1 MISNAKPAT
10 ASQPK
15 SAAPPRGKR
24 NIRSAVITTAV
35 LALAFMY
42 PLFDTRGFGVA
53 PDVAISTL
61 ADAGVYIML
70 ALGLNIVIGYA
81 GLLDLGYTAFF
92 AIGSY
97 TYALLASP
105 RFNLHLADR
114 LFKGKALPGDIR
126 VQERVLVRAH
136 MRDGFTRPL
145 VDRLARF
152 IGVCVEPFY
161 GAGYERIVLVHSN
174 A

>member
-1 MISNAKPAT
+1 
-10 ASQPK
+10 
-15 SAAPPRGKR
+15 
-24 NIRSAVITTAV
+24 V
-35 LALAFMY
+35 L
-42 PLFDTRGFGVA
+42 TVVA
-53 PDVAISTL
+53 GLNFVAI
-61 ADAGVYIML
+61 GN
-70 ALGLNIVIGYA
+70 ALQGNCRPR
-81 GLLDLGYTAFF
+81 LGACFLWRV
-92 AIGSY
+92 AR
-97 TYALLASP
+97 
-105 RFNLHLADR
+105 RFGLHLADR